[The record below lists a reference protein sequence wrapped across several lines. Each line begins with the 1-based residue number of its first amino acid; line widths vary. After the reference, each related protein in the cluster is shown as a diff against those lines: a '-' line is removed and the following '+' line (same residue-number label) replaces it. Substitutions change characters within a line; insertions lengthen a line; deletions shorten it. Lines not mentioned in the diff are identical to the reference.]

1 MAAEHIIEHIH
12 KVTKQDRAEL
22 LGQKPLVLWFTGLS
36 GSGKSTIAG
45 LVEERLH
52 EEGFATYL
60 LDGDNIRKGLN
71 CDLQF
76 SAEDRKENIRR
87 IGEAAKLF
95 VDAGVVVLCAF
106 ISPFAEDRQRVR
118 ELLDRDEFIEIYVN
132 CPLETAEQRD
142 TKGLYRKARAGELKD
157 FTGIDSPYEAPE
169 QPDIELRS
177 DELSAEQA
185 AEKVLRII
193 KKKIRP

>member
-12 KVTKQDRAEL
+12 NVTKQSRAEL

-45 LVEERLH
+45 LVEEHLH

-71 CDLQF
+71 RDLQF

-106 ISPFAEDRQRVR
+106 ISPFAEDRRLVR
-118 ELLDRDEFIEIYVN
+118 EMLGRDEFIEIYVN

-142 TKGLYRKARAGELKD
+142 TKGLYQKARAGELKD

-169 QPDIELRS
+169 HPDVELRS